1 MTTARAQ
8 GKARTRQLFLD
19 AAARLFADRGFHAV
33 SIGEL
38 GTAVGV
44 SGPALYRHF
53 PSKEAMLEEIL
64 LGTSEFLLQGGSE
77 IVAAAHASD
86 RELLDDLID
95 FHLAFALAHRD
106 VIRVQDRELGTL
118 PKAANRQVR
127 KLQRQYLDVWAEVLG
142 RIRPE
147 LAAADRRVTMHAV
160 FGLLNSTAHNT
171 VAGSANERAIL
182 SEAARRVLVGGEGRP
197 QRSSDSSSHPVTM
210 RA

>member
-8 GKARTRQLFLD
+8 GKARTRQRFLD
-19 AAARLFADRGFHAV
+19 AAAQLFAERGFHAV

-53 PSKEAMLEEIL
+53 PSKDAMLEEIL
-64 LGTSEFLLQGGSE
+64 LGTSEFLLRGGSE
-77 IVAAAHASD
+77 IVAAPHASD

-95 FHLAFALAHRD
+95 FHVTFALAHRD

-127 KLQRQYLDVWAEVLG
+127 KLQRQYLDLWADVVS

-147 LAAADRRVTMHAV
+147 VTLADRQVAMHAV
-160 FGLLNSTAHNT
+160 FGLLNSTAHST
-171 VAGSANERAIL
+171 EKLVGADERGVLCSAAL
-182 SEAARRVLVGGEGRP
+182 RVLIG
-197 QRSSDSSSHPVTM
+197 
-210 RA
+210 

>member
-8 GKARTRQLFLD
+8 GKARTRQRFLD
-19 AAARLFADRGFHAV
+19 AAAQLFAERGFHAV

-53 PSKEAMLEEIL
+53 PSKDAMLEEIL
-64 LGTSEFLLQGGSE
+64 LGTSEFLLRGGSE
-77 IVAAAHASD
+77 IVVAPHASD

-95 FHLAFALAHRD
+95 FHVTFALAHRD

-127 KLQRQYLDVWAEVLG
+127 KLQRQYLDLWADVVS

-147 LAAADRRVTMHAV
+147 VTLADRQVAMHAV
-160 FGLLNSTAHNT
+160 FGLLNSTAHST
-171 VAGSANERAIL
+171 EKLVGADERGVLCA
-182 SEAARRVLVGGEGRP
+182 AARRVLIG
-197 QRSSDSSSHPVTM
+197 
-210 RA
+210 